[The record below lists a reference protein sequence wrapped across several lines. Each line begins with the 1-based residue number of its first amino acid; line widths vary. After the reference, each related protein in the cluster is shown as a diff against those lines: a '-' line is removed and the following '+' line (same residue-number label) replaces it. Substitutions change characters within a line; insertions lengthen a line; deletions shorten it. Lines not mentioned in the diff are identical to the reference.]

1 MNQFSV
7 DAITGHHK
15 HGDLNNTS
23 MLSYSS
29 VSQKSEKGLMGLKL
43 QFHTA
48 IVQFSA
54 FKDP

>member
-29 VSQKSEKGLMGLKL
+29 VGQKSEKGLMGLKL
-43 QFHTA
+43 QFQQGC
-48 IVQFSA
+48 IPS
-54 FKDP
+54 